1 LIRVAIFEDN
11 KHLRETY
18 EILLSISDQTQ
29 CVGSFPDGRNAVA
42 KLKNTA
48 CDVILMDIEMPNVNG
63 IEATTAIKKEFPQI
77 HILIQ
82 TAFFDDEYIFHALC
96 AGASGYLLKSTKPEG
111 IIDAILEVVSGGSP
125 MTPSIARKVIDLFK
139 SNVQIRQTSEYNLTN
154 QEKKVLQLL
163 VDGKSYKMIATE
175 LFVSIDTIKSHMRNI
190 YAKLHVHSG
199 TEAVALALR
208 EKIV

>member
-1 LIRVAIFEDN
+1 
-11 KHLRETY
+11 
-18 EILLSISDQTQ
+18 ILLSISDQTQ